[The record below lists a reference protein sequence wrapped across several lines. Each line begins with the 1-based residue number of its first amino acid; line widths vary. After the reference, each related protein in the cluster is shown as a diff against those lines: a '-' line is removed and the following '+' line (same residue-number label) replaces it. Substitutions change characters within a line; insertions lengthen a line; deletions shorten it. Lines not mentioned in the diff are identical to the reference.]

1 MKWIFRDILLEN
13 AVFLHLRRTSE
24 SIYYF
29 RDSHQRGVD
38 FVVPGKGRSRALFQ
52 VSVSLKSPKTRE
64 REMQALL
71 SAMADL
77 SIPDATL
84 VTLDEEE
91 DIRLA
96 GKHIH
101 VRPAWSF
108 LLEK

>member
-1 MKWIFRDILLEN
+1 
-13 AVFLHLRRTSE
+13 
-24 SIYYF
+24 
-29 RDSHQRGVD
+29 
-38 FVVPGKGRSRALFQ
+38 
-52 VSVSLKSPKTRE
+52 
-64 REMQALL
+64 MQALL

-96 GKHIH
+96 RKHIH